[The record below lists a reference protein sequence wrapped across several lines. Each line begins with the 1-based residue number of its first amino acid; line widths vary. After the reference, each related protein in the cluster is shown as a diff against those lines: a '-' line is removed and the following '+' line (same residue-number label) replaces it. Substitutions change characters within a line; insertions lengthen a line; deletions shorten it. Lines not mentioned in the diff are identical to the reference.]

1 MDRIEVEVVIGGK
14 TKKRVKVTKIS
25 ISKFADIDTY
35 TDGHNKLSK
44 LDLPVIRHR
53 RQQREAREQHA
64 LHDNLYDFQ
73 TNMGGDFLVVMA
85 RIEKALNEN
94 DLPGFGRRHMLAL
107 QLARQV

>member
-1 MDRIEVEVVIGGK
+1 VDRIEVEVVIGGK